1 MPSPLTG
8 EIRHGICRPDWSVLT
23 RPAARA
29 ALTGRDSIRARIC
42 EKWNQPLE
50 ETPDFVWRTV
60 LDLFAR
66 FARPP
71 SALEIA
77 ETANLSMAQVG
88 VILADLQSHD
98 LLVMDNSAS
107 AIVYAYPFAGQ
118 PTDHRVE
125 LSGRELYAVC
135 AIDALGVAGMFRK
148 DTTIKSTCRTCGGR
162 IEIGTARNGK
172 SLSYCRPVGSV
183 VWYDLAYNQTAAESC
198 CPAIAF
204 LCSDEHL
211 GQWLLDQN
219 PKRIGYRLTLDEG
232 LEVGRALFEP
242 VLATA
247 SVR

>member
-1 MPSPLTG
+1 V
-8 EIRHGICRPDWSVLT
+8 ED
-23 RPAARA
+23 
-29 ALTGRDSIRARIC
+29 RARSFCEIC
-42 EKWNQPLE
+42 
-50 ETPDFVWRTV
+50 
-60 LDLFAR
+60 
-66 FARPP
+66 
-71 SALEIA
+71 SAPFGVEIA
-77 ETANLSMAQVG
+77 ETANLSMSQVG
-88 VILADLQSHD
+88 VILTDLQSHD
-98 LLVMDNSAS
+98 LLVMDNSAG
-107 AIVYAYPFAGQ
+107 AIVYAYPFAGH

-135 AIDALGVAGMFRK
+135 AVDALGVAGMFRK
-148 DTTIKSTCRTCGGR
+148 DTTIKSTCRTCGVR

-183 VWYDLAYNQTAAESC
+183 VWYDLAYRQTAAESC

-219 PKRIGYRLTLDEG
+219 PKRIGCRLTLDEG

-242 VLATA
+242 VLASA

>member
-1 MPSPLTG
+1 MPSAMTG

-50 ETPDFVWRTV
+50 ETSDLVWRTV

-125 LSGRELYAVC
+125 PSGRELTLC
-135 AIDALGVAGMFRK
+135 AQ
-148 DTTIKSTCRTCGGR
+148 STLLASRGCFGR
-162 IEIGTARNGK
+162 I
-172 SLSYCRPVGSV
+172 
-183 VWYDLAYNQTAAESC
+183 
-198 CPAIAF
+198 
-204 LCSDEHL
+204 
-211 GQWLLDQN
+211 
-219 PKRIGYRLTLDEG
+219 
-232 LEVGRALFEP
+232 
-242 VLATA
+242 
-247 SVR
+247 